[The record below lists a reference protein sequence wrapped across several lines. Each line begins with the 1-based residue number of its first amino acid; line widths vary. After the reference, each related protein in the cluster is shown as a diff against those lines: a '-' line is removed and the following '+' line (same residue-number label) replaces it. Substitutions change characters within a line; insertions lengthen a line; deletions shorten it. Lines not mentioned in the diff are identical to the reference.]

1 MLADNQDL
9 IYSNYF
15 CEELHAA
22 EGSKYTQIH
31 THSKLGH
38 NNTKYTA
45 SLFKY
50 SSIRRDLGRLN
61 IFIT

>member
-31 THSKLGH
+31 THTESLG
-38 NNTKYTA
+38 TTTPSTQPA
-45 SLFKY
+45 CLSIV
-50 SSIRRDLGRLN
+50 SSYR
-61 IFIT
+61 F